1 MTWVI
6 VSATVRKSQLEVEN
20 VWQMAWRDDEIPSP
34 GDNVIRGSIARIK
47 EIRPMGDDPW
57 MVEALFA
64 DAGPSAVCL
73 PEGPWTD
80 GD

>member
-34 GDNVIRGSIARIK
+34 GDNVIRGFYNAYQ
-47 EIRPMGDDPW
+47 GDPTH
-57 MVEALFA
+57 
-64 DAGPSAVCL
+64 G
-73 PEGPWTD
+73 
-80 GD
+80 